1 MKQVLIIP
9 FLFSSVSSQTQ
20 SSAEVFL
27 NTGAYQRAYHTA
39 VKRQDYQTASF
50 AALLYVQYKAPQ
62 NIVWIDRAI
71 TNGKYAVK
79 LAPQQAE
86 AHLLLGSALGMKA
99 ELSGLSLTALNL
111 AHQCRASYEK
121 SLKLKPDLAEAQIA
135 LARWH
140 SNAYAKAGV
149 ISGGNPNK
157 ARQLSIK
164 ALKSDPNNMHIV
176 VQAAHIQ
183 LDLKNT
189 QKAKALFKK
198 SLSFP
203 AKSIA
208 ERSLKQQTKETLAKL
223 K

>member
-1 MKQVLIIP
+1 MKRIFTILL
-9 FLFSSVSSQTQ
+9 FFSSASSQPL
-20 SSAEVFL
+20 SSVKDFL
-27 NTGAYQRAYHTA
+27 NTGAYQRAYHMA
-39 VKRQDYQTASF
+39 VKNQDYQTASF

-62 NIVWIDRAI
+62 NIAWIDRAI
-71 TNGKYAVK
+71 TSGKYAVK

-86 AHLLLGSALGMKA
+86 AHFLLGSALGIKA
-99 ELSGLSLTALNL
+99 ELSGFSLNALNL

-157 ARQLSIK
+157 ARQISAK
-164 ALKSDPNNMHIV
+164 VLKNNPNNIHIV
-176 VQAAHIQ
+176 IQAAHIQ

-189 QKAKALFKK
+189 QKAKALFQK

-203 AKSIA
+203 AKSIV
-208 ERSLKQQTKETLAKL
+208 EHSLKKQAKETLAKL